1 MTLDPY
7 DIDNRTT
14 AGPAAPEDPYVR
26 RPYDSAYGGSGIA
39 FVIFGVVAVLLIG
52 FAMFGSTSDNPTAT
66 SPQITA
72 TEQAPQVQP
81 QQPAATPEPTAPATN
96 DSGSANQ

>member
-7 DIDNRTT
+7 DADNRTT
-14 AGPAAPEDPYVR
+14 TDPAAPEDPYVR
-26 RPYDSAYGGSGIA
+26 RPYGSAYGGSGIA

-52 FAMFGSTSDNPTAT
+52 FAMFGGASDNATVTA
-66 SPQITA
+66 PQTTA
-72 TEQAPQVQP
+72 TEQV
-81 QQPAATPEPTAPATN
+81 QQPAATPQPAAPAT